1 MAVTPGFS
9 SGQNGAGTPS
19 RTTGMNY
26 STKDFSSPPAAT
38 FAARTGCAISIS
50 IMEQRPK
57 KILFADDDPLTLRVV
72 GHWLIEA
79 GYEVIEAADGLEA
92 LERMQNTE
100 DALPDLILTDWSMP
114 RMDGVE
120 LTRRVRELHLAHY
133 PYIIFLSVRS
143 SSSAIVEALEQGAD
157 DYLSKPVNQAEL
169 LARIETGVRLLDRE
183 KYLVW
188 KARTDPLTGLLTQ
201 PVFYEILGRE
211 WDRSRR
217 YGHQLSCV
225 MFDIDFFKRINDIH
239 GHAAGDAALITVAK
253 LLMEDSRTTDYSCRY
268 GGEEFCVLLPETN
281 EKHAMFWADRVRARL
296 ERMQMGHENH
306 QFSVT
311 ASFGVAECRP
321 DQRRVEDLVD
331 CADQALLCAKQSG
344 RNRVVQFTEVLA
356 GLELDGGNRPKG
368 LFGDCRAGD
377 IMIPAVACLR
387 EDHTL
392 GHAAEHFLRTRIS
405 SAPVVNLEGK
415 LVGAVS
421 EKEIL
426 PALGSLDA
434 WKTSVSEIMQ
444 RNVIWYEEDTAVQVI
459 YDFLCRVSLIH
470 VTIVRDGYPV
480 GSISRS
486 SLLRWVR
493 SLLIS
498 KGVLSAD
505 SNLTNEELSCIAV
518 AETLQAIVHCARSLA
533 KKSQEAVADQ
543 AALIG
548 GATQIQELINEL
560 LAHSAYVAK
569 ETRKTQEVEVP
580 LDTLYLD

>member
-1 MAVTPGFS
+1 
-9 SGQNGAGTPS
+9 
-19 RTTGMNY
+19 
-26 STKDFSSPPAAT
+26 
-38 FAARTGCAISIS
+38 
-50 IMEQRPK
+50 MERQPT
-57 KILFADDDPLTLRVV
+57 KILFADDDPLTVRVV
-72 GHWLIEA
+72 GHWLVDA
-79 GYEVIEAADGLEA
+79 GYEVIEASDGTEA
-92 LERMQNTE
+92 LECMLGPE
-100 DALPDLILTDWSMP
+100 DKLPDLVLTDWSMP
-114 RMDGVE
+114 KMDGVE
-120 LTRRVRELHLAHY
+120 LTRRVRDLQLAYY

-143 SSSAIVEALEQGAD
+143 STSAIVEALEQGAD
-157 DYLSKPVNQAEL
+157 DYLCKPVNREEL
-169 LARIETGVRLLDRE
+169 LARIETGIRLLERE

-201 PVFYEILGRE
+201 PVFYEILSRE
-211 WDRSRR
+211 WDRARR

-239 GHAAGDAALITVAK
+239 GHAAGDAALMSVAK
-253 LLMEDSRTTDYSCRY
+253 LLMEDSRTSDYSCRY

-281 EKHAMFWADRVRARL
+281 EKHAAFWADRVRARL
-296 ERMQMGHENH
+296 ERTQMGTPEHPFN
-306 QFSVT
+306 VT

-321 DQRRVEDLVD
+321 DQLRVEDLVD
-331 CADQALLCAKQSG
+331 GADQALLCAKQSG
-344 RNRVVQFTEVLA
+344 RNKVVQFTEVLA
-356 GLELDGGNRPKG
+356 GLELEGGGRPKG
-368 LFGDCRAGD
+368 LFGDCRASD

-387 EDHTL
+387 EDYTL
-392 GHAAEHFLRTRIS
+392 GHAAEHFLRTRIA
-405 SAPVVNLEGK
+405 SAPVVNLDGK

-444 RNVIWYEEDTAVQVI
+444 RNVIWYEEDTPVQVI

-498 KGVLSAD
+498 KGILNAD
-505 SNLTNEELSCIAV
+505 SNLTNERLSRHSV
-518 AETLQAIVHCARSLA
+518 AETLQAIVHCTRSLA
-533 KKSQEAVADQ
+533 TRSKEADVDQ

-560 LAHSAYVAK
+560 LAHSAYIAK
-569 ETRKTQEVEVP
+569 ETRKTQEVEIP